1 MGTDAAR
8 LHGKNIVPEQ
18 ELGALRLGSSIVR
31 SRAVDLYILDL
42 LVYVQG
48 LWSLKCLRVR
58 LSSGGD
64 GTKFRCRVLLHG
76 GADRSDLS
84 NALLIAQ
91 VRRDVAVVMARE
103 DLLRRET
110 LEALQA
116 VVGLVPRQVDQLVVL
131 HHVDEVGV
139 RQADP
144 VCELLVVA
152 DRGLLAMVG
161 LVSDSLH
168 ADEVQ
173 QAIL

>member
-1 MGTDAAR
+1 M
-8 LHGKNIVPEQ
+8 
-18 ELGALRLGSSIVR
+18 RLGSSIVR
-31 SRAVDLYILDL
+31 SRAVDLHILDL
-42 LVYVQG
+42 PSHVQAVRC
-48 LWSLKCLRVR
+48 LQSLRER

-64 GTKFRCRVLLHG
+64 DTNVRCRVLLHSD
-76 GADRSDLS
+76 ADRSDLS

-91 VRRDVAVVMARE
+91 IRRDVAVVMARE
-103 DLLRRET
+103 DLLRREA

-152 DRGLLAMVG
+152 DRSLLAMVG

-173 QAIL
+173 

>member
-1 MGTDAAR
+1 
-8 LHGKNIVPEQ
+8 
-18 ELGALRLGSSIVR
+18 
-31 SRAVDLYILDL
+31 
-42 LVYVQG
+42 
-48 LWSLKCLRVR
+48 
-58 LSSGGD
+58 
-64 GTKFRCRVLLHG
+64 
-76 GADRSDLS
+76 
-84 NALLIAQ
+84 
-91 VRRDVAVVMARE
+91 MARE
-103 DLLRRET
+103 DLLRREA

-152 DRGLLAMVG
+152 DRSLLAMVG

-173 QAIL
+173 